1 MRERERERVGEDDR
15 KRKREAK
22 EKKHSERSLQEEIN
36 NVNIAITKCTRRK
49 REGQRKGTYST
60 QPNRTTCSKTNRA
73 AAIGTNTAGQ
83 KSSNTT
89 LPGGPVAG
97 TQLTNQR
104 CTTTRLFMARFAG
117 FTLN

>member
-1 MRERERERVGEDDR
+1 MRERVGEDDR
-15 KRKREAK
+15 KRKRDAK
-22 EKKHSERSLQEEIN
+22 EKKNTAKDHCRKKSTTSIFQSPNAQEE
-36 NVNIAITKCTRRK
+36 K
-49 REGQRKGTYST
+49 EGGGQRKGTYST
-60 QPNRTTCSKTNRA
+60 QPNRTTRSKTNRA